1 MSPCL
6 FYSGSVSAT
15 SYSLNDLAAATG
27 LQPRTIRSY
36 IAFGLITGPDSVG
49 RGASYNDGH
58 LRKLKIIRALKE
70 VERWPLDRIRRE
82 LMTLS
87 EAQGDELIDR
97 CLSLFRRPEA
107 PEMGSALD
115 YLSTISEPVRPSGT
129 PQRTTAPRTTHTPVD
144 RLAERM
150 ERVAGRANV
159 PRKAKGEFWY
169 RVPITPDLELTVRGE
184 PSPVEK
190 ARWERIADHIRQL
203 LIGGSE
209 DELDSRV

>member
-1 MSPCL
+1 ML
-6 FYSGSVSAT
+6 VLVSVT

-36 IAFGLITGPDSVG
+36 ISFGLITGPDSVG
-49 RGASYNDGH
+49 RGASYNEGH

-70 VERWPLDRIRRE
+70 VEKLQLDEIRRKM
-82 LMTLS
+82 MTLS
-87 EAQGDELIDR
+87 ETEGDELIQR
-97 CLSLFRRPEA
+97 CQSLFHRPERA
-107 PEMGSALD
+107 EMGSALD
-115 YLSTISEPVRPSGT
+115 YLQMIPGPARPSS
-129 PQRTTAPRTTHTPVD
+129 PMQRTMAPRTTESPVD

-150 ERVAGRANV
+150 GRLAGRTSV
-159 PRKAKGEFWY
+159 PRKAKGELWY
-169 RVPITPDLELTVRGE
+169 RVPITPDLELAVRGE
-184 PSPVEK
+184 PSPVEM

>member
-1 MSPCL
+1 
-6 FYSGSVSAT
+6 
-15 SYSLNDLAAATG
+15 
-27 LQPRTIRSY
+27 
-36 IAFGLITGPDSVG
+36 
-49 RGASYNDGH
+49 
-58 LRKLKIIRALKE
+58 
-70 VERWPLDRIRRE
+70 RE

-169 RVPITPDLELTVRGE
+169 RVPITPDLELAVRGE

-190 ARWERIADHIRQL
+190 ARWRIR
-203 LIGGSE
+203 
-209 DELDSRV
+209 R